1 MSKTLILDIDNT
13 LIEAMKELQPRS
25 EAALRRWL
33 AAGHRLVF
41 ASGKNACAF
50 DDLITLLKC
59 RKAGTLLPTAAF
71 WQNLPLAGLSGWRAS
86 ARGVSGAWMLWIS
99 WGFPIL
105 RTRLMKS

>member
-41 ASGKNACAF
+41 ASGKNACE
-50 DDLITLLKC
+50 IK
-59 RKAGTLLPTAAF
+59 
-71 WQNLPLAGLSGWRAS
+71 
-86 ARGVSGAWMLWIS
+86 
-99 WGFPIL
+99 
-105 RTRLMKS
+105 KSFRY

>member
-41 ASGKNACAF
+41 AMIRALLSLNSLSFFSEGSEREQVVTKTSF
-50 DDLITLLKC
+50 SSLIRQKSRLLMVFQSSIYFCKVRC
-59 RKAGTLLPTAAF
+59 IDMRSSLFLL
-71 WQNLPLAGLSGWRAS
+71 
-86 ARGVSGAWMLWIS
+86 
-99 WGFPIL
+99 
-105 RTRLMKS
+105 